1 MLFFFLKL
9 CYIDSDNLS
18 RCRLA
23 VWRQLPKLISAG
35 PTPVTCSKVKAPLGG
50 AFLFRKKVRESD
62 PERGFC
68 EEARSTV
75 RCAPQNQTSARAQ
88 SRQIEKNLR
97 SRHLLKSK
105 SSVWRS
111 FFV

>member
-35 PTPVTCSKVKAPLGG
+35 PTPVTCSKVKAPFGG

-62 PERGFC
+62 PAEYCYEDREVGRTFK
-68 EEARSTV
+68 V
-75 RCAPQNQTSARAQ
+75 RPT
-88 SRQIEKNLR
+88 
-97 SRHLLKSK
+97 
-105 SSVWRS
+105 
-111 FFV
+111 